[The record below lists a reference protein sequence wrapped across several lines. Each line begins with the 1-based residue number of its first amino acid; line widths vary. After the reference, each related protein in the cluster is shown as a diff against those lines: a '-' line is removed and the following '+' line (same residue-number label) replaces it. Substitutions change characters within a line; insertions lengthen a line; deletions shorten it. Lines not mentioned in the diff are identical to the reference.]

1 MIDEQ
6 HPMQIGM
13 CKYRGTQGIEI
24 MNLKPDGFSTTNI
37 PYIRRQFFDTIFG
50 WDMPLRKVSWFLQ
63 NYP

>member
-24 MNLKPDGFSTTNI
+24 MNPKPDGFSTTNI
-37 PYIRRQFFDTIFG
+37 PYIRRHFFDTNIWLGHPFK
-50 WDMPLRKVSWFLQ
+50 KVSWNLQ